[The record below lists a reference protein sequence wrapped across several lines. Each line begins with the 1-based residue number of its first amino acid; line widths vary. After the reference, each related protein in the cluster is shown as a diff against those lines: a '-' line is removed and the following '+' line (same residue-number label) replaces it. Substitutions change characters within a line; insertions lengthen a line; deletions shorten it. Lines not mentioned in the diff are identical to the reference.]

1 MRDGGRR
8 PSGNGRDAG
17 VNGGRGGSPAPVFA
31 ALDLGTNNCRMLL
44 AKPVNQSFR
53 VVTSFSRIVR
63 LGEGLDATGML
74 CEAAIERTVAALKI
88 CAGMMRDH
96 KVATSRGVA
105 TEACRRAC
113 NGHDF
118 LKRVK
123 AETGINL
130 TPISS
135 DEEARLTLAG
145 CAPLLDPDYPFAL
158 VFDIGG
164 GSTEL
169 MWIAQ
174 DSGHAPRPIGIR
186 SLPHGVVTLAERF
199 GRDAVPDA
207 VYEHLVG
214 LIDDHLA
221 DFDAEHGIGARV
233 SEGGVTMLGTSGT
246 VTTLGGL
253 YLKLP
258 RYDRSRV
265 DGLVMEIP
273 AITDLNRRLAA
284 MDCAARARIP
294 CIGSE
299 RADLVVMG
307 CAILEAIVRRW
318 PVARLRAA
326 DRGIRE
332 GLLLGMI
339 AKANGQGRPRR
350 ARRRRR

>member
-1 MRDGGRR
+1 
-8 PSGNGRDAG
+8 
-17 VNGGRGGSPAPVFA
+17 
-31 ALDLGTNNCRMLL
+31 MLL
-44 AKPVNQSFR
+44 AKPTNRSFR

-63 LGEGLDATGML
+63 LGEGLDSTGML
-74 CEAAIERTVAALKI
+74 CEAAIARTVAALKV

-96 KVATSRGVA
+96 RVAASRGVA
-105 TEACRRAC
+105 TEACRRAG
-113 NGHDF
+113 NGREF
-118 LKRVK
+118 LTRVK
-123 AETGINL
+123 AETGITL
-130 TPISS
+130 KPISS

-145 CAPLLDPDYPFAL
+145 CAPLLDPDYPFAF

-174 DSGHAPRPIGIR
+174 SAGRAPRPIGIR

-199 GRDAVPDA
+199 GRDAVPET
-207 VYEHLVG
+207 VYKHLIG

-221 DFDAEHGIGARV
+221 DFDAEHGIDARV
-233 SEGGVTMLGTSGT
+233 REGAVTMLGTSGT

-253 YLKLP
+253 YLNLP

-265 DGLVMEIP
+265 DGLVMEVP
-273 AITDLNRRLAA
+273 AVLDLNRRLAA

-294 CIGSE
+294 CIGPE

-339 AKANGQGRPRR
+339 ARANGQGRPRR
-350 ARRRRR
+350 RRWR